1 MNIYEL
7 LNKLEISY
15 QEVNH
20 PKAYTVKEIQNLHLK
35 IKGIGCKNLF
45 LKDKNSTYYLIVL
58 EENKRANMKDL
69 EKLLKTSKLSF
80 ASEKELQDI
89 LKVEKG
95 SVTPLAIINDEKN
108 LVTLLIDKELENKT
122 LLVHPNTN
130 DKTISITYED
140 LLKFIRFTHH
150 SVKSF

>member
-1 MNIYEL
+1 
-7 LNKLEISY
+7 
-15 QEVNH
+15 
-20 PKAYTVKEIQNLHLK
+20 
-35 IKGIGCKNLF
+35 
-45 LKDKNSTYYLIVL
+45 
-58 EENKRANMKDL
+58 MKDL
-69 EKLLKTSKLSF
+69 EKLLKTFKLSF

-108 LVTLLIDKELENKT
+108 LVTLLIDEELENKT

-140 LLKFIRFTHH
+140 LLKVIRFTHH
-150 SVKSF
+150 SFKSF

>member
-1 MNIYEL
+1 
-7 LNKLEISY
+7 
-15 QEVNH
+15 
-20 PKAYTVKEIQNLHLK
+20 
-35 IKGIGCKNLF
+35 
-45 LKDKNSTYYLIVL
+45 
-58 EENKRANMKDL
+58 MKDL

-108 LVTLLIDKELENKT
+108 LVTLLIDEELENKT

-150 SVKSF
+150 SFKSF